1 MEPVEEDEERNED
14 TLAQQPPEDSTK
26 TEGDDQSSGA
36 SPHPAVAAG
45 GEEDQSTPA
54 ASAKGMTADAS
65 SQPTETPK
73 SDAEPKRAAAAA
85 AAARDDVDPAVELGE
100 AFEGFT
106 GTSLPKMRKRVKKKN
121 LKQKAKAGP
130 SGTAAFKIR
139 LNTATAPA
147 STADQAK
154 RKAKAGIPTG
164 LSKRPIR
171 SAFGGR
177 SGDLVSLDMRVP
189 ALTDDEIGA
198 AAFFGPSS
206 GAGSFG
212 GADMEMSDGEGD
224 DDEVLRILGDAEQ
237 YAAEFEN
244 SLNFYS
250 ETHEEQ
256 DPVYAAFASAKAAE
270 RREAALARLDAE
282 EAEEREKFEERAKA
296 KAQKARVEV
305 RAKIDAVRQH
315 NLTKQQKQRED
326 AQAQYQEKRRLNEA
340 RVVRGQEIV
349 VNKQKMDFQEAQNEL
364 HQLIREGGISR
375 EDASRRWAG
384 RQQQLAASASR
395 MQAELQAKA
404 EEIHNKADA
413 QFALQKGR
421 CTHL

>member
-26 TEGDDQSSGA
+26 TEGGDQSSGA

-45 GEEDQSTPA
+45 GEDQSTPA

-73 SDAEPKRAAAAA
+73 SDAEPRRAA

-106 GTSLPKMRKRVKKKN
+106 STSLPKMRKRVKKKN

-147 STADQAK
+147 LTADQAK
-154 RKAKAGIPTG
+154 RKAKAGIATG

-212 GADMEMSDGEGD
+212 GADMEMSGGEGD
-224 DDEVLRILGDAEQ
+224 DDEVFRILGDAEQ

-282 EAEEREKFEERAKA
+282 EAEERKKFEERAKA

-349 VNKQKMDFQEAQNEL
+349 VKKQKMDFQEAQNEL

-404 EEIHNKADA
+404 EEIHNKADE

-421 CTHL
+421 CTDL

>member
-14 TLAQQPPEDSTK
+14 TLAQQQPPEDSTK
-26 TEGDDQSSGA
+26 IEGGDEPSGVD
-36 SPHPAVAAG
+36 PHPAAAAG
-45 GEEDQSTPA
+45 GEHQSTPA

-65 SQPTETPK
+65 SKPMETPK

-85 AAARDDVDPAVELGE
+85 AARDIDPAIELGE
-100 AFEGFT
+100 AFEGFAS
-106 GTSLPKMRKRVKKKN
+106 TSLPKMRKRNKKK
-121 LKQKAKAGP
+121 KQKATTGP

-154 RKAKAGIPTG
+154 RKAKAAVPTG

-177 SGDLVSLDMRVP
+177 SGELALLDMPVP

-212 GADMEMSDGEGD
+212 GGDMKLSDGEAD
-224 DDEVLRILGDAEQ
+224 DDEVRRILGDAEL

-244 SLNFYS
+244 SLNFYT

-270 RREAALARLDAE
+270 RREAALARLGAE
-282 EAEEREKFEERAKA
+282 EAEEQKKFEERAKA

-326 AQAQYQEKRRLNEA
+326 AQAQYQEKRRHNEA

-349 VNKQKMDFQEAQNEL
+349 VERQKKDFQKAQQAL
-364 HQLIREGGISR
+364 HQFINEGKISR

-384 RQQQLAASASR
+384 CQQQLAASASR